1 MKNKNQLIG
10 CCGLDCEKCDARI
23 ATITDDNALR
33 EQTATLWSKL
43 NGVTITPE
51 MINCVGCR
59 IEGVKT
65 PFCDKL
71 CPIHNCVRKNGL
83 DTCADCSQM
92 EGLRQELIPFAEKYV
107 ENTYYSFNEN
117 EFVAFEQRGKGT
129 IDLALERPYLF
140 RFLYTGERSQLL
152 SNGFELQ
159 QDLSDGPN
167 MYEKIADMLEIT
179 IEQAMDFAMTMMV
192 YTQGMGTLIASG
204 SVQDTKENM
213 YCMLHN
219 TGMTYLKGLGVG
231 EDILQALS
239 GGDESDADSSNG

>member
-1 MKNKNQLIG
+1 MPSSPKIKKEDIL
-10 CCGLDCEKCDARI
+10 
-23 ATITDDNALR
+23 
-33 EQTATLWSKL
+33 QTALEIVIQDGYAALNIKAVAKKL
-43 NGVTITPE
+43 
-51 MINCVGCR
+51 GCS
-59 IEGVKT
+59 T
-65 PFCDKL
+65 A
-71 CPIHNCVRKNGL
+71 PISWQFGGM
-83 DTCADCSQM
+83 D
-92 EGLRQELIPFAEKYV
+92 GLRQELIPFAEKYV

-140 RFLYTGERSQLL
+140 RFLYMGERSQLL

-159 QDLSDGPN
+159 QDPSDGTD

-204 SVQDTKENM
+204 IVQDTKENM

>member
-1 MKNKNQLIG
+1 MPSSPKIKKEDMLQ
-10 CCGLDCEKCDARI
+10 A
-23 ATITDDNALR
+23 AL
-33 EQTATLWSKL
+33 EIIIQDGYAALNIKAVAKKLECSTA
-43 NGVTITPE
+43 
-51 MINCVGCR
+51 
-59 IEGVKT
+59 
-65 PFCDKL
+65 
-71 CPIHNCVRKNGL
+71 PISWQFGGM
-83 DTCADCSQM
+83 D
-92 EGLRQELIPFAEKYV
+92 GLRQELIPFAEQYV

-140 RFLYTGERSQLL
+140 RFLYMGERSQLL

-159 QDLSDGPN
+159 LDLSDGPN

-204 SVQDTKENM
+204 IVQDTKENM

-219 TGMTYLKGLGVG
+219 TGMTYLKGLGVRK
-231 EDILQALS
+231 DILQALS
-239 GGDESDADSSNG
+239 GGDGSDADSSNG

>member
-1 MKNKNQLIG
+1 MPSSPKIKKEDIL
-10 CCGLDCEKCDARI
+10 
-23 ATITDDNALR
+23 
-33 EQTATLWSKL
+33 QTALEIVTQDGYAALNIKAVAKKL
-43 NGVTITPE
+43 
-51 MINCVGCR
+51 GCS
-59 IEGVKT
+59 T
-65 PFCDKL
+65 A
-71 CPIHNCVRKNGL
+71 PISWQFGGM
-83 DTCADCSQM
+83 D
-92 EGLRQELIPFAEKYV
+92 GLRQELIPFAEKYV

-140 RFLYTGERSQLL
+140 RFLYMGERSQLL

-159 QDLSDGPN
+159 QDPSDGTD

-192 YTQGMGTLIASG
+192 YTQEMGTLIASG
-204 SVQDTKENM
+204 IVQDTKENM